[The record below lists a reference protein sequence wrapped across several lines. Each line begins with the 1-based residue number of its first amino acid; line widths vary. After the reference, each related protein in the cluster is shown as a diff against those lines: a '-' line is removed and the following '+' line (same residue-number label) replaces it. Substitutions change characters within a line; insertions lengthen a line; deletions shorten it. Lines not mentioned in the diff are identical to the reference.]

1 MLPDFL
7 RTHPVFTAKELT
19 EYLARQKARSK
30 WTEKALLAYHL
41 KKKHIARVRRGLYT
55 TVPPG
60 SKTGTPL
67 IDSYLLASRMAQ
79 DAVLAYHTALEF
91 HGRAYSTF
99 QNFYY
104 LTNSSA
110 RVVVYRGN
118 RFQPVKFPRRLREH
132 GKTLFGVLDRERSGL
147 SLRVTSLERTLVDT
161 LDRPDLCG
169 GWEEV
174 WRSLESVEFFDLD
187 QIVEYS
193 LLLANAT
200 TIAKVGFFLEQHKQA
215 LMVEESH
222 LRRLREHRPR
232 SPHYAARGDKR
243 PVQLSSQWNL
253 ILPTDVVERS
263 WEEVR

>member
-1 MLPDFL
+1 
-7 RTHPVFTAKELT
+7 HPVFTAKELT

-41 KKKHIARVRRGLYT
+41 KKKHIARVRRGLYVT
-55 TVPPG
+55 IPPG
-60 SKTGTPL
+60 TKTGTPPT
-67 IDSYLLASRMAQ
+67 DPYLLDSRMAE

-118 RFQPVKFPRRLREH
+118 RFQPVKFPRRLREQ
-132 GKTLFGVLDRERSGL
+132 GKTQFGVLDRERSGL
-147 SLRVTSLERTLVDT
+147 SLRVTSLERALVDS

-174 WRSLESVEFFDLD
+174 WRSLESVEDFGLD
-187 QIVEYS
+187 AVIDYALS
-193 LLLANAT
+193 LNNAT
-200 TIAKVGFFLEQHKQA
+200 AAAKVGFYLEQHRQA
-215 LMVEESH
+215 LMVEDRH
-222 LRRLREHRPR
+222 LDRLRSHRPQGR
-232 SPHYAARGDKR
+232 
-243 PVQLSSQWNL
+243 
-253 ILPTDVVERS
+253 
-263 WEEVR
+263 